1 MKKQSNLSRL
11 LTIAGSYRYLT
22 YASWILSA
30 ISALIA
36 LVPYYFIWQVMRE
49 VLEVAPDFSRAQNLT
64 YNGWMAVMFAVIA
77 VLVYIAGLMCSH
89 LGAFRIATNLRLQS
103 MNHIVKL
110 PLGFAEHF
118 GSGKLRKIVNE
129 SSAATE
135 TYLAHQLPDRANA
148 LATPCGLL
156 VLLFVFDWR
165 LGLLSLAPV
174 LLGFLIMMA
183 MTGKEMQQKMKE
195 YQNALDDM
203 SNEAVEYVRGIP
215 VVKTFGQTIFSFK
228 KFKDSIDRYKVW
240 VIAYTKQLRTPMMF
254 YTAAINGVFVFLI
267 AGALLFT
274 QDQVTT
280 EFLLNLVFYIIITP
294 ITSVTLT
301 RIMFQSE
308 NAMIVDDAL
317 QRIDSVL
324 NLEPLKETAH
334 PMHPKDGSVE
344 LEQVHFSYNGEKD
357 VLNGISI
364 SIPAGQTVAF
374 VGPSG
379 GGKTTLANLISRFFD
394 PQSGTVRVGG
404 VDVRDIPKEELMNT
418 VSFVFQNSRLIKA
431 SIFENVRL
439 GKPEATREEVM
450 AALKNAQ
457 CDDILEK
464 LPDSMDTVIGTK
476 GVYLSGGEQQR
487 IAIARVMLKNTP
499 IIILDEATAFA
510 DPDNETRVQ
519 AAFSKLSQGKT
530 VIMIAHRLSTVAGA
544 DRIYVVKDG
553 QIAESGS
560 SRELMER
567 GGLFARMWQNY
578 QTSIQWKVQ
587 KEVQ

>member
-254 YTAAINGVFVFLI
+254 YTVAINGVFVFLI

-294 ITSVTLT
+294 IISVTLT

-464 LPDSMDTVIGTK
+464 LPDGMDTVIGTK